1 MSSDPERVIHI
12 TGQQADVSPPRSA
25 SGVIWLGMCGG
36 LSWLCY
42 LATAYS
48 ARSLH
53 ESEAHGHDLLVLLAL
68 FGVAFGLYLT
78 AVRIA
83 TATTNRWLLAILWI
97 GAVAFR
103 LTLLLSDPIEE
114 IDLYRYVWDGAV
126 TNVGVSPFRYAP
138 QQVLGSSADDPLPD
152 DLNRLVQLR
161 DASPELTAVLRRVHF
176 GELPTIYPPVGQAV
190 FAICSWMTPANSSV
204 AVRLTLMKAWFV
216 LFDLITLALVV
227 QLLRLTNHHLG
238 YAFAYGW
245 CPLVVKEIANS
256 GHLDSLAMCLATL
269 AVTWTILAVRAK
281 DNLRRCRF
289 LTVGTAIA
297 LALGIGAKLYPVVLA
312 PLIFSTL
319 IRQVG
324 WRQGLLAS
332 AVFGTATI
340 GVMWPMMPTFVEGPS
355 SFNDST
361 VIARTDDSPPL
372 PPMEIST
379 SARNPSES
387 LQAFLG
393 RWEMNDFLFLL
404 VVENLRPTQ
413 DLPPD
418 QVAWFAVT
426 PGAWRSALVRFV
438 HIQWGLSE
446 ERIPFALTR
455 AMLSLVFLFVA
466 FRLAQW
472 ADVTT
477 SDSRVNESLP
487 RFVEAGFLTLAWFW
501 LLLPTQ
507 NPWYLLWC
515 LPLIPFARNR
525 AWMAL
530 SGLAFFY
537 YLRFWMVSQF
547 PQPMLGTPY
556 SGPQFFDFIVTWIE
570 FAPWLAILTFGW
582 IGQRQ
587 SLQPVTSVPTQSAG
601 CV

>member
-1 MSSDPERVIHI
+1 MSSDPQRATRI
-12 TGQQADVSPPRSA
+12 TGQQANVSPPRPA
-25 SGVIWLGMCGG
+25 AGVILLGMCGG
-36 LSWLCY
+36 FSWLCY
-42 LATAYS
+42 LAIACS

-78 AVRIA
+78 AIRIA
-83 TATTNRWLLAILWI
+83 TATTNRWFLAILWI

-126 TNVGVSPFRYAP
+126 TNAGVSPFRYAP
-138 QQVLGSSADDPLPD
+138 QQVLGSSVDDSLPD
-152 DLNRLVQLR
+152 DLNRLVRLR

-190 FAICSWMTPANSSV
+190 FAMCSWMTPAKSSV
-204 AVRLTLMKAWFV
+204 AVRLTLMKVWFV

-227 QLLRLTNHHLG
+227 QLLRLTNHRLG
-238 YAFAYGW
+238 YAIAYGW

-269 AVTWTILAVRAK
+269 AVTWAILAVRAK

-319 IRQVG
+319 IRRVG
-324 WRQGLLAS
+324 WRRGLFAS
-332 AVFGTATI
+332 AVFVAATI
-340 GVMWPMMPTFVEGPS
+340 GVMWPMMPTFDEGPS
-355 SFNDST
+355 SFNDSA

-379 SARNPSES
+379 SARDPSES

-404 VVENLRPTQ
+404 VVENLRPTEG
-413 DLPPD
+413 LPPD

-438 HIQWGLSE
+438 HIQLGLSE

-455 AMLSLVFLFVA
+455 AILSFVFLFVA

-472 ADVTT
+472 ANVTT
-477 SDSRVNESLP
+477 SDSRCNESLR

-515 LPLIPFARNR
+515 LPLIPFARSR
-525 AWMAL
+525 AWISL

-547 PQPMLGTPY
+547 PQPALGTSY

-570 FAPWLAILTFGW
+570 FAPWLAILAFGW

-587 SLQPVTSVPTQSAG
+587 SLKQVTSVPTQSAG

>member
-1 MSSDPERVIHI
+1 MSDSERV
-12 TGQQADVSPPRSA
+12 TRMTSQQADVSPPRPA
-25 SGVIWLGMCGG
+25 SSVILLGMSGG
-36 LSWLCY
+36 FSWLCY
-42 LATAYS
+42 LAIAYS

-53 ESEAHGHDLLVLLAL
+53 ESEAHSHDLLLLLAL
-68 FGVAFGLYLT
+68 FSVAFGLYLT

-83 TATTNRWLLAILWI
+83 TTTTSRLLLPILWI

-126 TNVGVSPFRYAP
+126 TNAGVSPFRYAP
-138 QQVLGSSADDPLPD
+138 QQVLGSSVDDSLPA
-152 DLNRLVQLR
+152 DLNRLVRLR

-190 FAICSWMTPANSSV
+190 FATCAWMTPTQSSV
-204 AVRLTLMKAWFV
+204 ALRLTLMKAWFV
-216 LFDLITLALVV
+216 VFDLITLALVV
-227 QLLRLTNHHLG
+227 QLLRLTNHRLG
-238 YAFAYGW
+238 HAFAYGW
-245 CPLVVKEIANS
+245 CPLVIKEIANS

-269 AVTWTILAVRAK
+269 SITWTILAVRAR
-281 DNLRRCRF
+281 DNPRRCRF
-289 LTVGTAIA
+289 LTIGTAIA

-312 PLIFSTL
+312 PLIFWTL
-319 IRQVG
+319 TRQIG
-324 WRQGLLAS
+324 WRQGLLTS
-332 AVFGTATI
+332 AVFGAATI
-340 GVMWPMMPTFVEGPS
+340 GVMWPMMPTFVEGQS
-355 SFNDST
+355 SSNDST

-379 SARNPSES
+379 SARDSSES
-387 LQAFLG
+387 LQAFLS

-404 VVENLRPTQ
+404 VVENLRPTEG
-413 DLPPD
+413 LPPD

-426 PGAWRSALVRFV
+426 PGSWRSAIVGFA

-446 ERIPFALTR
+446 ERIPFVLTR

-466 FRLAQW
+466 FRLAKW
-472 ADVTT
+472 ADMTT
-477 SDSRVNESLP
+477 SESTVNKSLT
-487 RFVEAGFLTLAWFW
+487 RFLEASFLTLAWFW

-515 LPLIPFARNR
+515 LPFIPFARNR
-525 AWMAL
+525 VWMAL

-547 PQPMLGTPY
+547 PQPMLGTRY
-556 SGPQFFDFIVTWIE
+556 SGPQFFDFIVSWIE
-570 FAPWLAILTFGW
+570 FAPWLAILALGW